1 MGGHVDAVE
10 RVPDTQAMERGVREQ
25 VACLGIDVRDAGDG
39 SDVPAWITAS
49 DAARVLGVRT
59 GTVYKLIETG
69 RLRAHRPFLFSGGRI
84 RVSVA
89 DVADYDRRPRLP
101 DGRRAWTQRNLDH
114 ETDDPASRPLLG
126 EISTLGERVRALRR
140 WRSLSLA
147 TVAAAVTER
156 AAATDGPALDRGHL
170 SRIENGHVRA
180 PGRRLLAHLAAVLHV
195 TEDELLAGL
204 EIELYPAAPAARAL
218 ADPSSPPPAT
228 GTETLGERVRTLR
241 RRHKL
246 TQAELAAAVTERA
259 RPAGRGGLS
268 LSHLNRLENGRQP
281 PPKPHTLAH
290 LAAVLQT
297 TEDDLLAHRGR
308 ASSRGR

>member
-1 MGGHVDAVE
+1 
-10 RVPDTQAMERGVREQ
+10 MEQGVREQ
-25 VACLGIDVRDAGDG
+25 VACPAIDVRAAEDG
-39 SDVPAWITAS
+39 SDVPAWITPS

-84 RVSVA
+84 HVSAA

-114 ETDDPASRPLLG
+114 EAADPQGRPPLG
-126 EISTLGERVRALRR
+126 GIATLGERVHALRR

-156 AAATDGPALDRGHL
+156 AVATDGPALHRRHL

-195 TEDELLAGL
+195 TEDDLLAGL
-204 EIELYPAAPAARAL
+204 EADLYPVAPAPVASD
-218 ADPSSPPPAT
+218 DPSSPPPP
-228 GTETLGERVRTLR
+228 GTETFGERVRALR
-241 RRHKL
+241 RWHKL

-259 RPAGRGGLS
+259 RSGGRGGLS
-268 LSHLNRLENGRQP
+268 LSHLNRLENGRQA

-297 TEDDLLAHRGR
+297 TEDDLLAHRVR
-308 ASSRGR
+308 APSRGR